1 MKKISDTVGTP
12 EQPEQQ
18 ILNNLVAA
26 EDAHLIE
33 DILAGKIQ
41 LVMLMQS
48 THLDWNWIGTNLQY
62 FREGLNH
69 WNIFAGSVTNILDRA
84 IQTVSDTIKAPAGQ
98 RNAFSLAEIGFLKQY
113 LERKPAQL
121 AKLRD
126 AAPYF
131 SLIGGAVETP
141 DDILPNGEAFIR
153 TYLLSRIWAE
163 GVLPDNLSRYAY
175 LPDDFGHAPCLPATF
190 HAMGIDG
197 FGFARCPGSDVAQ
210 NNGTAGPLLVQ
221 NSNVD
226 FLWKTDDGSSTLA
239 HYLQWGYNQGE
250 QQFSDQAGKQHE
262 AEIGITDASKL
273 FQTLFNEKQTSSDGG
288 DGSTPGGGNAITVRS
303 PYCMIPFGNDFGMA
317 KMEPS
322 QSSAVTHLLHLAK
335 EWNDQT
341 PWDATKFKAPK
352 PTYAVVGNFDQ
363 YMRLVAAWSA
373 RTPKNGLQSLTS
385 PSASNTS
392 TATFWGTPYWTGFY
406 ASQPELKSLHQSATR
421 AMLAAESLA
430 AIAGIGPAVYG
441 TQLGQHLL
449 DTAWSTVAISTS
461 HNLLTGCG
469 PNTTTY
475 AETQP
480 FFRYSKANAQAL
492 RDSFQQ
498 SIASAISPLANKP
511 YENVVLFNELGLKRT
526 AGRVAVYHPDATA
539 PQDFTDIRSVAAVTG
554 KTSFPAR
561 PAGDGSLHILA
572 DIDALG
578 YQQFTLETADVNP
591 STMDCQ
597 KVTSKT
603 AKGAV
608 TLTNGDATATLS
620 GGALTAN
627 DAFLTVQGK
636 DGKTIQ
642 HRLKVIKDDG
652 GGVSSS
658 AGGIFRF
665 GAEYNAQLVESTEN
679 WTVTI
684 NPEATVATD
693 LMIQQGCV
701 LECGASKF
709 EVELTLCSGD
719 PFISIAVTGA
729 SDPFDALMASF
740 SFDGTQI
747 DGVTYGTPHG
757 ATQAL
762 PPIPPWPSTD
772 PKTPAGQNANPN
784 DAERL
789 KWNPP
794 YFIPTHDYIAFN
806 DKTGAPLGAVYHTSV
821 HAWSVRLPGQPDD
834 SMPGKDEALACLLR
848 NAQGPGWEGAGA
860 ADDGTHTVHYAIR
873 VADGV
878 PLAKDLPKIQL
889 LAESRAAAW
898 PMAVQCALTPN
909 QPAGDSS
916 IGRTRNLADA
926 FSLASVEGDA
936 VINAAKIGSRRPTID
951 GKVSHTDESLI
962 LRIFAYDPGTP
973 LTVAVPLTAAVGP
986 FAVADAKTNDG
997 KSTIP
1002 GLGVSGINAM
1012 EEALR
1017 PAENDALN
1025 IQVDQGNNTFTF
1037 TPQRVLT
1044 TLRVDRNWIHVPN
1057 FPT

>member
-1 MKKISDTVGTP
+1 MEKMTDASDTQETP
-12 EQPEQQ
+12 EHQ
-18 ILNNLVAA
+18 ILKDLVGAD
-26 EDAHLIE
+26 DAHLID

-41 LVMLMQS
+41 LVLLMQS

-62 FREGLNH
+62 FREGVNH
-69 WNIFAGSVTNILDRA
+69 WNPFAGSVTNILDRA
-84 IQTVSDTIKAPAGQ
+84 IETVSDTVQAPVGQ

-121 AKLRD
+121 EKLRD

-190 HAMGIDG
+190 HAMGIEG

-226 FLWKTDDGSSTLA
+226 FLWKTDDGSSILA

-250 QQFSDQAGKQHE
+250 QQFSDQAGQTEE
-262 AEIGITDASKL
+262 AKIGITNASKL
-273 FQTLFNEKQTSSDGG
+273 FQTLFNETQKTSDDG
-288 DGSTPGGGNAITVRS
+288 DGATQGGGNAITVRS

-322 QSSAVTHLLHLAK
+322 QGTVTTHLLSLAK
-335 EWNDQT
+335 EWNDQN

-373 RTPKNGLQSLTS
+373 RTPKNGLQSLSS
-385 PSASNTS
+385 PSANNTS
-392 TATFWGTPYWTGFY
+392 EATFWGTPYWTGFY
-406 ASQPELKSLHQSATR
+406 ASQPELKNLHQSATR

-480 FFRYSKANAQAL
+480 FFRYSKANAMAL
-492 RDSFQQ
+492 RASFQQ
-498 SIASAISPLANKP
+498 SIASSINPLKDKP
-511 YENVVLFNELGLKRT
+511 NENVVLFNELGLTRT
-526 AGRVAVYHPDATA
+526 AGRVAVYHPDPTA
-539 PQDFTDIRSVAAVTG
+539 PQDFTGIRSVAAVTG

-561 PAGDGSLHILA
+561 PASDGSLHILA

-578 YQQFTLETADVNP
+578 YQQFTLETADVDP
-591 STMDCQ
+591 TAMDCQ

-603 AKGAV
+603 AKGTVTLSNGAV
-608 TLTNGDATATLS
+608 TATIS
-620 GGALTAN
+620 GGALETD
-627 DAFLTVQGK
+627 DAFLAVQGK
-636 DGKTIQ
+636 DGKTIK
-642 HRLKVIKDDG
+642 HRLKVITDNG
-652 GGVSSS
+652 GSVPSS

-665 GAEYNAQLVESTEN
+665 GTEYNAQLVENTGN

-684 NPEATVATD
+684 DPAATVATD
-693 LMIQQGCV
+693 LMIQQGCT
-701 LECGASKF
+701 LECGTSKF
-709 EVELTLCSGD
+709 EVTLKMCSGD
-719 PFISIAVTGA
+719 PFVSIAVTGA
-729 SDPFDALMASF
+729 SEPFDALMASF

-757 ATQAL
+757 ASQAL
-762 PPIPPWPSTD
+762 PPIPPWPSKD
-772 PKTPAGQNANPN
+772 PKTPAGQDPHPN
-784 DAERL
+784 DASRL

-806 DKTGAPLGAVYHTSV
+806 DDTGAPLGAVYHTSV
-821 HAWSVRLPGQPDD
+821 HAWSVRLKGQPDE
-834 SMPGKDEALACLLR
+834 SMPAQNEALACLLR

-860 ADDGTHTVHYAIR
+860 ADDGTHTVRYAIR

-878 PLAKDLPKIQL
+878 PLAKDLPKVQL

-898 PMAVQCALTPN
+898 PIAVQCALTPN
-909 QPAGDSS
+909 QPDNDSS

-926 FSLASVEGDA
+926 FSLASVVGDA

-951 GKVSHTDESLI
+951 GNISHTDESLI
-962 LRIFAYDPGTP
+962 LRVFTYDPGTA
-973 LTVAVPLTAAVGP
+973 LTVAIPLTAAVGA
-986 FAVADAKTNDG
+986 FCVEDSKADDG
-997 KSTIP
+997 KTTIP
-1002 GLGVSGINAM
+1002 GLGVSGINAL
-1012 EEALR
+1012 EEALTM
-1017 PAENDALN
+1017 AENNALE
-1025 IQVDQGNNTFTF
+1025 IQVDQTNNTFTF

-1044 TLRVDRNWIHVPN
+1044 TLRVDRNWINVPN